1 MQKAD
6 YAVEEVRFM
15 QSDNSGSLGRYGRI
29 VTFLLSCVV
38 VFTLHCRF
46 EISGGGIS
54 DSVLVNSLNK
64 LYNSFTQADFA
75 DLVVLFAVWRLSEH
89 VFSREKWIDQGTG
102 VLALLLSVLMVT
114 CISFKKFNSPVF
126 ILGSGFQWALSIFC
140 ICGFW
145 MLIYLTI
152 RSVYFLLERE
162 EAVRDCGAAA
172 AEKSSSGTGK
182 TAAGTETGGAGKT
195 GVKSGTG
202 RFFCRKHFLMLGF
215 LVILLGW
222 LPWILMNYP
231 GTSCPDGNLQL
242 KQFLG
247 DADWAGGHPP
257 LSTVIMGTLFSVG
270 RFLADANFGFFLYC
284 FFQTCVGA
292 WIFAYSM
299 KKLLDLGVPAGWCSV
314 GILFFAFSPFWG
326 TYAQWFEKDLLYAE
340 AATLQ
345 AVFLLEVIRKKSCSI
360 RDGILL
366 AVFSILAS
374 LLRNNGIYAIV
385 PTLVLLAVWFR
396 KQDRKRVL
404 LALLATVLVYEGM
417 TEGLYYSVLNMAK
430 PSPADA
436 LSIPFQ
442 QTARYVVYYGD
453 ELTEYER
460 EVIDHVLSVEGMAG
474 YDPVISDPVKYY
486 YRGAELGEYFKV
498 WFRMFWKHPGC
509 YVSAFINK
517 GYGYLAPVSQ
527 NIEAWIGLEG
537 DYYAYDQE
545 LGIHH
550 VFDPE
555 LSNILVQIWHL
566 SMTLPLFKYLCTP
579 GMYTWI
585 LLVLALLL
593 WKRRKFG
600 ALILF
605 IPSVMN
611 VLVCLASPLASAIR
625 YELPTVAAIPLLI
638 GWTYYSLHEKES

>member
-1 MQKAD
+1 
-6 YAVEEVRFM
+6 M
-15 QSDNSGSLGRYGRI
+15 QSGKSGFWGRYGKA

-46 EISGGGIS
+46 EISGGGFP
-54 DSVLVNSLNK
+54 DSALLNSLNK
-64 LYNSFTQADFA
+64 LYNSFTPVDFA
-75 DLVVLFAVWRLSEH
+75 DLVVLFAVWKLFDH
-89 VFSREKWIDQGTG
+89 VFSRENWIDQGTG
-102 VLALLLSVLMVT
+102 VLALLLSVLLVT

-126 ILGSGFQWALSIFC
+126 ILGSGFQWALSMFC

-145 MLIYLTI
+145 MIIYLTI
-152 RSVYFLLERE
+152 RSLYFLLEGE
-162 EAVRDCGAAA
+162 GTVKGGDAVASGNAASEMKKAVTGA
-172 AEKSSSGTGK
+172 KSYK
-182 TAAGTETGGAGKT
+182 AGTGGA
-195 GVKSGTG
+195 KSGTG
-202 RFFCRKHFLMLGF
+202 ISFCRKHFLLLGF

-257 LSTVIMGTLFSVG
+257 LSTLIMGALFSLG
-270 RFLADANFGFFLYC
+270 RFLVDANFGFFLYC

-299 KKLLDLGVPAGWCSV
+299 KKLLDLGISVRWCGV

-340 AATLQ
+340 VTALQ
-345 AVFLLEVIRKKSCSI
+345 AVFLLEVIRKKSCGMKDSVM
-360 RDGILL
+360 L

-374 LLRNNGIYAIV
+374 LLRNNGIYAVV
-385 PTLVLLAVWFR
+385 PALVLLAVWLK

-404 LALLATVLVYEGM
+404 WTLLATVLVYGGI
-417 TEGLYYSVLNMAK
+417 TEGLYYSVLDMAK
-430 PSPADA
+430 PSPAEA
-436 LSIPFQ
+436 FSIPFQ

-460 EVIDHVLSVEGMAG
+460 EVIDRVLSVEGMAS
-474 YDPVISDPVKYY
+474 YNPVISDPVKYF
-486 YRGAELGEYFKV
+486 YRGAELGEYFRV

-527 NIEAWIGLEG
+527 NIEAWIGLDG
-537 DYYAYDQE
+537 DYYPYDHE

-585 LLVLALLL
+585 VLVLALLL
-593 WKRRKFG
+593 WKRQKFG

-605 IPSVMN
+605 VPSMMN

-625 YELPTVAAIPLLI
+625 YELPTVAAVPLLI
-638 GWTYYSLHEKES
+638 GWTYYSLHGKA